1 MSSPR
6 ARGDR
11 AAATRDSTATIAH
24 RPRVRTRA
32 APASSPAEAGFYR
45 RAITLSASPTHPP
58 QPYKF
63 SAEQHV
69 KEEEE
74 KVRRRTP
81 RPRASRDSRDRPFF
95 FRAPSA
101 ARLAPRRARTRALAA
116 RLKRN
121 QSGGPGRVL
130 FPSFFRFNPA
140 NGRGSLRDAGR
151 IAARNARGE
160 ARGPILTLPP
170 TRTSAGGPEP
180 AHHRGRVQPPQ
191 AHTQSLQPRR
201 TAVPRVPGY
210 LDSVQ
215 KRRLHHGTG
224 AYPARGGCG
233 RARPRGRATRP
244 SRSPARSPRLAARA
258 RLRARAHAGNPARV
272 PAIPS
277 PPRTPRS
284 GVNSPAENIPKRA
297 EAPSQP
303 PELAC
308 GSAQRAA
315 ARADRRSRIHFSAIT
330 PGTRFPDFF
339 SFSRESEIATLR
351 AFRGDDRQAR
361 KQTDARETSFWFFL
375 SVWFSQPSS
384 QPSSRLPLRR

>member
-1 MSSPR
+1 MRGPRAARLSSPR
-6 ARGDR
+6 ARDDR

-45 RAITLSASPTHPP
+45 RAITLSASLTHPP

-121 QSGGPGRVL
+121 QSGGTGRVL

-224 AYPARGGCG
+224 AYPARGGTG

-277 PPRTPRS
+277 RPRTPARGLIRPPKTSRS
-284 GVNSPAENIPKRA
+284 GPRLQV
-297 EAPSQP
+297 
-303 PELAC
+303 
-308 GSAQRAA
+308 
-315 ARADRRSRIHFSAIT
+315 
-330 PGTRFPDFF
+330 
-339 SFSRESEIATLR
+339 
-351 AFRGDDRQAR
+351 
-361 KQTDARETSFWFFL
+361 
-375 SVWFSQPSS
+375 
-384 QPSSRLPLRR
+384 SRLSWPADPHSARPHAQTVVRGFIFPPSHLARDFPIFLFFA